1 MIAKTDQEDDSYSF
15 AAVLAQICHE
25 YTSFGKEAFFNN
37 TLQYL
42 ILEHDSQ
49 CYMARPIFNLIL
61 CFVCDKRANLG
72 LVRCKIDK
80 IAQQLERELQ
90 PLKEHLQTRISE
102 QQ

>member
-1 MIAKTDQEDDSYSF
+1 
-15 AAVLAQICHE
+15 
-25 YTSFGKEAFFNN
+25 
-37 TLQYL
+37 
-42 ILEHDSQ
+42 
-49 CYMARPIFNLIL
+49 MARPLFNLIL
-61 CFVCDKRANLG
+61 CFVCDKHANLG